1 MTSKSKLKKE
11 IYKIRKGRKG
21 VNAEMLMC
29 TDNGSGDSTVTKIEI
44 VSHDGY
50 KMMKEAIQR
59 YEENLRQEA
68 EEMMNKF
75 ETDKYESDKATIQKT
90 KRGTKKP
97 VEGLKEGMV
106 GVKTELVQDT
116 RALNDYV
123 KEKGKLPEGWVEIVT
138 EYIKFTIK

>member
-1 MTSKSKLKKE
+1 MKEVKTVALILGKNYNDAEIDIKSHVVYKNLKKAIE
-11 IYKIRKGRKG
+11 KYEQEVKS
-21 VNAEMLMC
+21 EMITCL
-29 TDNGSGDSTVTKIEI
+29 E
-44 VSHDGY
+44 
-50 KMMKEAIQR
+50 
-59 YEENLRQEA
+59 
-68 EEMMNKF
+68 KF

-97 VEGLKEGMV
+97 VEGLKKGMI

-116 RALNDYV
+116 KALNEYV